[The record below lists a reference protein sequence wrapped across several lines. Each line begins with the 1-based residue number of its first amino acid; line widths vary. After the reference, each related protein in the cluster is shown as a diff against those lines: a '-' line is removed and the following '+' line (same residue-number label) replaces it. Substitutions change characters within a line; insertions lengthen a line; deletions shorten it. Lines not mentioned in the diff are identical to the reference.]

1 MVHYL
6 YKKEDRKAYVRSCV
20 WNNSKWLFIIA
31 MISALIGVV
40 FLSGFLSEEKT
51 IDKHYVILSFVGF
64 VAYLFYGIE
73 STVEINKYFN
83 RLFQYADENGNVEGS
98 ICVEN
103 DEFVV
108 EETSEKFVER
118 IGIEYIKGIRVCG
131 KCIIVFCPAEPL
143 YLPKTDELIA
153 FLEPYKKR

>member
-6 YKKEDRKAYVRSCV
+6 YKKEDRKAYVRSCLRAT
-20 WNNSKWLFIIA
+20 STGGFIVTIIIMLIGLILTIWKA
-31 MISALIGVV
+31 WREFGYEYIYIWAIDVVIFLCGGISAIV
-40 FLSGFLSEEKT
+40 
-51 IDKHYVILSFVGF
+51 D
-64 VAYLFYGIE
+64 A
-73 STVEINKYFN
+73 NKYFN

-131 KCIIVFCPAEPL
+131 KCIIIFCPAEPL